1 MGPRKGYGGSMNGK
15 PRVLIVGCG
24 GIGGVIAT
32 LMARGETASV
42 HILSTNIHIAHAV
55 RANGLQLSGVGGNV
69 NVTVNVHTEPPDEQF
84 DFVLLATQP
93 PQVEAAAQSV
103 LSTMNETSRM
113 VVLQNGLCETRIA
126 KICGKKRAIGGI
138 VTFGASTNG
147 PGNIE
152 RTSSGG
158 ILLGRLDGK
167 PDPQLDILAAAL
179 APVGPIE
186 QTTNLMGARFSK
198 LALNCAVSGLGTVAG
213 VPLGSLLA
221 SVQARNIAL
230 GVMREVVAVSQA
242 EAIQLEA
249 VGGTFDLNW
258 LADPDATAS
267 GPAHWSR
274 HAMLM
279 AVGFKYRKLRSS
291 MLRAIEHG
299 REPAVDFL
307 NGEVVTR
314 GETHGLTTPINR
326 SVVQL
331 VHQIAQGSI
340 QPSTAHLDGLAKHL
354 DSKR

>member
-1 MGPRKGYGGSMNGK
+1 MDGK

-32 LMARGETASV
+32 LMAREKTASV
-42 HILSTNIHIAHAV
+42 HILSTNIQIADAV
-55 RANGLQLSGVGGNV
+55 VANGLRLSGVGGNV
-69 NVTVNVHTEPPDEQF
+69 RAAVEVHTEPPDEQF

-103 LSTMNETSRM
+103 LSTMTESSRM
-113 VVLQNGLCETRIA
+113 LVLQNGLCETRIA
-126 KICGKKRAIGGI
+126 KICGTERAVGGI

-147 PGNIE
+147 PGDIE

-167 PDPQLDILAAAL
+167 ADPQLDILAAAL
-179 APVGPIE
+179 APIGPIE

-213 VPLGSLLA
+213 VRLGTLL
-221 SVQARNIAL
+221 SSTKARNIAL

-242 EAIQLEA
+242 EAIELEA

-258 LADPDATAS
+258 LADPDAPDR
-267 GPAHWSR
+267 GPSHWSR

-307 NGEVVTR
+307 NGEIVAR
-314 GETHGLTTPINR
+314 GEAHGLSTPINR
-326 SVVQL
+326 GVVEL
-331 VHQIAQGSI
+331 VHQIAQGRI
-340 QPSTAHLDGLAKHL
+340 HPSTAHLDGLAQHL
-354 DSKR
+354 EPRQ

>member
-1 MGPRKGYGGSMNGK
+1 MNGK
-15 PRVLIVGCG
+15 PQVLIVGCG

-32 LMARGETASV
+32 LMAQGDTASV
-42 HILSTNIHIAHAV
+42 HILSTNTGIANAV
-55 RANGLQLSGVGGNV
+55 RANGLKLAGVGGSFQAAV
-69 NVTVNVHTEPPDEQF
+69 KVHTTPPEQAF
-84 DFVLLATQP
+84 DFILLATQP

-103 LSTMNETSRM
+103 LSTMTETSRV
-113 VVLQNGLCETRIA
+113 VVLQNGLCESRVA
-126 KICGKKRAIGGI
+126 KICKEERTVGGI

-147 PGNIE
+147 PGEIE

-158 ILLGRLDGK
+158 IVLGRFDGHT
-167 PDPQLDILAAAL
+167 DAQLDVLASAL

-186 QTTNLMGARFSK
+186 QTSNLLGARFSK

-213 VPLGSLLA
+213 VQLGTLLGSA
-221 SVQARNIAL
+221 KARNIAL
-230 GVMREVVAVSQA
+230 GVMREAVSVSQA

-258 LADPDATAS
+258 LADPAARNS

-291 MLRAIEHG
+291 MLRAIENG

-307 NGEVVTR
+307 NGEVVAR
-314 GETHGLTTPINR
+314 GDAHGLKTPINR
-326 SVVQL
+326 GVVDL
-331 VHQIAQGSI
+331 VHRIAQGRI
-340 QPSTAHLDGLAKHL
+340 QPSVSHLNELAQDLEPKQ
-354 DSKR
+354 